1 MADSSPTVTSP
12 PRRNSQQANTPQSTT
27 STNNNRDG
35 ALVLHANSSA
45 TAWWSRFRYP
55 VITAGIVLL
64 LSPFTF
70 LWPGQESIDPTNY
83 AERTKRILKTTP

>member
-1 MADSSPTVTSP
+1 MADSSPSVASP
-12 PRRNSQQANTPQSTT
+12 PRKTSQSPNDAHAST
-27 STNNNRDG
+27 STNNRDG
-35 ALVLHANSSA
+35 ALVLHANSYG

-55 VITAGIVLL
+55 IITAGIVLL

-70 LWPGQESIDPTNY
+70 LWSNQESIDPKNY